1 MIPYIHIT
9 IPSYG
14 LLAVIGLLAAMYWL
28 YYQAIL
34 KGDEFLTF
42 RQFLLLAVCCL
53 AGCVIGSKLL
63 FGITQIPEIVV
74 DISWQNIAKAFVFGG
89 FVFYGGLLGGL
100 AGAAVFAKRMRR
112 NVSEILNYVI
122 PGFVLFHAFGRIG
135 CLLAGCC
142 YGFPLASD
150 WQILGVIFHYFPLQ
164 AVEAVF
170 EFAMFGVLIRYVPEK
185 HRCMTYLFAYGIF
198 RFAAEFFRGDTARG
212 IWLTLSTSQW
222 ISILIIISLMIHWI
236 RCTERCK
243 AITEKVAK
251 NSCNQEE
258 TNESHISGH

>member
-34 KGDEFLTF
+34 KGEDFLTF
-42 RQFLLLAVCCL
+42 RQFLLLAGCSL

-63 FGITQIPEIVV
+63 FGITQLPEIAAEA
-74 DISWQNIAKAFVFGG
+74 SWQAAAKAFVFGG

-100 AGAAVFAKRMRR
+100 AGAAVFARAMLRK
-112 NVSEILNYVI
+112 VSEIRNYVT

-142 YGFPLASD
+142 YGFPLTSD
-150 WQILGVIFHYFPLQ
+150 WQILGLVFHYFPLQ

-170 EFAMFGVLIRYVPEK
+170 EFTMFGVLIRYIPEK
-185 HRCMTYLFAYGIF
+185 RRCMIYLFAYGVY

-212 IWLTLSTSQW
+212 IWLGISTSQW
-222 ISILIIISLMIHWI
+222 IRLLIIISLIIYWI
-236 RCTERCK
+236 RCK
-243 AITEKVAK
+243 AITKKTAN
-251 NSCNQEE
+251 NS
-258 TNESHISGH
+258 TIH

>member
-34 KGDEFLTF
+34 KGEDFLTF
-42 RQFLLLAVCCL
+42 RQFLLLAGCSL

-63 FGITQIPEIVV
+63 FGITQLPEIAAEA
-74 DISWQNIAKAFVFGG
+74 SWQAAAKAFVFGG

-100 AGAAVFAKRMRR
+100 AGAAVFARAMLRK
-112 NVSEILNYVI
+112 VSEILNYVT
-122 PGFVLFHAFGRIG
+122 PGFVLFHAFGRVG

-142 YGFPLASD
+142 YGFSLASD
-150 WQILGVIFHYFPLQ
+150 WQILGIVFHYFPLQ

-170 EFAMFGVLIRYVPEK
+170 EFMMFAFLVRFIPEQR
-185 HRCMTYLFAYGIF
+185 RCRTYLLIYSIY
-198 RFAAEFFRGDTARG
+198 RFAAEFFRGDTERG
-212 IWLTLSTSQW
+212 IWLILSTSQW
-222 ISILIIISLMIHWI
+222 ISILIVISLMLHRI
-236 RCTERCK
+236 RCK
-243 AITEKVAK
+243 AITDKTVK

-258 TNESHISGH
+258 PE